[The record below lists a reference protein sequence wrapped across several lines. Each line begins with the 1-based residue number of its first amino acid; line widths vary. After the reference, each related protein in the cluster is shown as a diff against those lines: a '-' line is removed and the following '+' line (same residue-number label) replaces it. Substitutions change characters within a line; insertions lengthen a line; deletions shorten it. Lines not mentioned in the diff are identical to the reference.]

1 MMWELWSSKE
11 LYRDVRDLSQLP
23 RMVCEGARP
32 SIDAI
37 ADLKL
42 RALVEQCWHTD
53 STQRPTLS
61 ALCTTLPRLGER
73 YDADQDDDATAVG
86 EEEEEEE
93 EEADGEGDA
102 PRTMD
107 RDPYDE

>member
-1 MMWELWSSKE
+1 MMWELWSGNE
-11 LYRDVRDLSQLP
+11 LYDDVRDLSQLP
-23 RMVCEGARP
+23 RMVCEGTRP
-32 SIDAI
+32 SVDAI
-37 ADLKL
+37 EDLKL

-61 ALCTTLPRLGER
+61 ALCTTLPRLGEQ
-73 YDADQDDDATAVG
+73 YDEDEDASAVG
-86 EEEEEEE
+86 AEDDEEE

-102 PRTMD
+102 PRTID